1 MRPHSILNWFRFG
14 PLSTIGAGALFL
26 VVYLAAASSLFFGL
40 GLIAENGLALT
51 PVVMVLAG
59 IFFVCTFMSYVEGS
73 SLHIE
78 RGGAS
83 SFARFAFD
91 EFVSF
96 VAGWAILLDYA
107 IVLALAASAVPNYLA
122 VFWGGFDDHW
132 AELVIPV
139 ALIVTMAVSNVRG
152 VSAQA
157 LRRRLPI
164 GLLDL
169 VVLLAI
175 IVIGLITV
183 WNPAALTESI
193 ELGVTPTWNQL
204 FTALIFATIAGTGIE
219 AASGLAGEIK
229 IGRRE
234 LKAVV
239 WSSSASTVT
248 IFTGISLVALM
259 ADPVTK
265 VGGSSSTAIASDYLE
280 NPVVGVVS
288 GFDPNWLQ
296 SGLGYVVGVVAV
308 LTLIGASRIYML
320 GPMRVTYALATNRQ
334 IPSAIGRLHPRYG
347 TPHIAA
353 ATVAIVA
360 SGLALLDDPELLMA
374 TFAFGALL
382 TFSIANLSILRLR
395 FKEPT
400 APRAY
405 RVPFSVPLG
414 QGSVPLPSLVAL
426 VCSVAAFIGVIA
438 LRHTA
443 TIVGGLWLAFGILLY
458 VVYRKTQGKALRARV
473 TIPEADLRIRSAR
486 ERSREGFG
494 SILVPVFGG
503 VLDDDIIGT
512 AGRLA
517 MEEGDDDGG
526 AMIEALHV
534 IEIPMSQP
542 IDAPVPAERLAR
554 ARQILAR
561 AKEVG
566 EEYEGVEVATATVRA
581 RATGEAIVK
590 EAARR
595 GVEAI
600 VLAAERP
607 SRIRGGPLLGGV
619 EPRAAEFIG
628 KVTEYVTRKAP
639 CRVILTA
646 PPETEVGELVTS
658 IATNPHVSEGFAA
671 KEAERSSRM
680 AGITEEHSPV
690 TPSAVH
696 PTDAVRP
703 HEAEADQSAIAD
715 DEDPDDFID
724 TIA

>member
-83 SFARFAFD
+83 SFARFAF
-91 EFVSF
+91 EVFVSF

-239 WSSSASTVT
+239 WSSSASTVFIAT
-248 IFTGISLVALM
+248 SLARW
-259 ADPVTK
+259 
-265 VGGSSSTAIASDYLE
+265 SSRSAPRT
-280 NPVVGVVS
+280 
-288 GFDPNWLQ
+288 
-296 SGLGYVVGVVAV
+296 
-308 LTLIGASRIYML
+308 ASR
-320 GPMRVTYALATNRQ
+320 
-334 IPSAIGRLHPRYG
+334 
-347 TPHIAA
+347 
-353 ATVAIVA
+353 
-360 SGLALLDDPELLMA
+360 
-374 TFAFGALL
+374 
-382 TFSIANLSILRLR
+382 
-395 FKEPT
+395 
-400 APRAY
+400 
-405 RVPFSVPLG
+405 
-414 QGSVPLPSLVAL
+414 
-426 VCSVAAFIGVIA
+426 
-438 LRHTA
+438 
-443 TIVGGLWLAFGILLY
+443 
-458 VVYRKTQGKALRARV
+458 
-473 TIPEADLRIRSAR
+473 
-486 ERSREGFG
+486 
-494 SILVPVFGG
+494 
-503 VLDDDIIGT
+503 
-512 AGRLA
+512 
-517 MEEGDDDGG
+517 
-526 AMIEALHV
+526 
-534 IEIPMSQP
+534 
-542 IDAPVPAERLAR
+542 
-554 ARQILAR
+554 
-561 AKEVG
+561 AK
-566 EEYEGVEVATATVRA
+566 
-581 RATGEAIVK
+581 
-590 EAARR
+590 RR
-595 GVEAI
+595 
-600 VLAAERP
+600 RP
-607 SRIRGGPLLGGV
+607 SWLWHQ
-619 EPRAAEFIG
+619 A
-628 KVTEYVTRKAP
+628 
-639 CRVILTA
+639 
-646 PPETEVGELVTS
+646 
-658 IATNPHVSEGFAA
+658 
-671 KEAERSSRM
+671 SRYQ
-680 AGITEEHSPV
+680 V
-690 TPSAVH
+690 L
-696 PTDAVRP
+696 R
-703 HEAEADQSAIAD
+703 
-715 DEDPDDFID
+715 
-724 TIA
+724 